1 MSRTLPEYVP
11 GVLDISQCRVFHLR
25 GLCCYSVS
33 NLELIFALHG
43 KHITSDSESM
53 EQSPSWEAD
62 SSLTNQEVSFPWT
75 RHLSLSWARSIQ
87 STPSHPVSLRCI
99 LISYHLRLGRPSGL
113 FPSGFPTTKPVCIS
127 LLHHTCYMAHPS
139 SSAAI
144 YSVLS
149 VYWLFPLI
157 AFYIYYNT
165 FLIFIMSPVLL
176 KFMFCQFL
184 SSHMTYF
191 QPFLVLFPNN
201 QIQFPNVQ
209 NSLIAVLWI
218 LPFIFIFE

>member
-1 MSRTLPEYVP
+1 
-11 GVLDISQCRVFHLR
+11 
-25 GLCCYSVS
+25 
-33 NLELIFALHG
+33 
-43 KHITSDSESM
+43 
-53 EQSPSWEAD
+53 
-62 SSLTNQEVSFPWT
+62 
-75 RHLSLSWARSIQ
+75 
-87 STPSHPVSLRCI
+87 
-99 LISYHLRLGRPSGL
+99 
-113 FPSGFPTTKPVCIS
+113 
-127 LLHHTCYMAHPS
+127 MAHPS

-157 AFYIYYNT
+157 AFYIYCNT

-201 QIQFPNVQ
+201 QIQFPNV
-209 NSLIAVLWI
+209 
-218 LPFIFIFE
+218 